1 MNNQKKIE
9 DILRSIQEL
18 VFEAQNEQKLDKLE
32 TSGVVN
38 LDTVDQSKTISSG
51 KKQGY
56 NKTYLD
62 KIQEINP
69 IKIKNLEINSKKNN
83 ASLKNSWQNLKF
95 EECQEKSSSKFLEV
109 TKDENDKI
117 EKIFKDSLNCW
128 IKKNLPDI
136 IKEETARYTKKL
148 LEEKLK

>member
-1 MNNQKKIE
+1 MINQKKIE

-18 VFEAQNEQKLDKLE
+18 VFEAQNEQKLYKLE
-32 TSGVVN
+32 TSGVVK
-38 LDTVDQSKTISSG
+38 LDTVDRSENISLG

-56 NKTYLD
+56 NKIYLD
-62 KIQEINP
+62 KIQEKNP

-117 EKIFKDSLNCW
+117 EKIFKDSLNFW

-136 IKEETARYTKKL
+136 VKEETARHTKKL